1 MDELKAAV
9 TDPAVGLPP
18 QAQGNPEGYL
28 FPATYEFEP
37 DESATTVLKRL
48 VDAHKRAVSTLGIAA
63 EQEPQVLTKAS
74 IIQAE
79 ARSAADMRKVA
90 RVIQNRLDRG
100 TSLQMDSTVHY
111 ATNNSEVV
119 TTTQEERQ
127 IDSAYNTYKYPGLPP
142 GPINSP
148 GGHQGRA
155 RPKRGRVPPMVAGQ
169 RLNQNPAGAGDV
181 QRCAVLGSPIGHSR
195 SPVLHRAAYVAL
207 GLNWQYEAYDVT
219 VEQLPGF
226 LAGLDSSWRGLS
238 ITMPLKQAV
247 KSYVHETSLLAD
259 LLDSVNTVLLSW
271 PDAEQP
277 SPWMY
282 GENTD
287 VLGMVAAVRELWVD
301 DDHPGLRGCVL
312 GAGATARSA
321 LAALV
326 ELGCRQVQ
334 VVVRRPPAAAHLHDL
349 ADRLGL
355 QLQVQDWAA
364 AWDGIAAADVV
375 ISWSITPG
383 RHGWPRPCRTVAGW
397 SSVEC
402 RCCCIK
408 PRLRWS

>member
-1 MDELKAAV
+1 
-9 TDPAVGLPP
+9 
-18 QAQGNPEGYL
+18 
-28 FPATYEFEP
+28 
-37 DESATTVLKRL
+37 
-48 VDAHKRAVSTLGIAA
+48 
-63 EQEPQVLTKAS
+63 
-74 IIQAE
+74 
-79 ARSAADMRKVA
+79 
-90 RVIQNRLDRG
+90 
-100 TSLQMDSTVHY
+100 
-111 ATNNSEVV
+111 
-119 TTTQEERQ
+119 
-127 IDSAYNTYKYPGLPP
+127 
-142 GPINSP
+142 
-148 GGHQGRA
+148 
-155 RPKRGRVPPMVAGQ
+155 MVAGQ

-375 ISWSITPG
+375 ISTVPPG
-383 RHGWPRPCRTVAGW
+383 ATDTLVVQPAPASLAGHLLLDVVYHPWPTRLASAVQDRGGLVVGGVSMLLHQAAAQVELMTGIRPAPIQAMRAA
-397 SSVEC
+397 S
-402 RCCCIK
+402 
-408 PRLRWS
+408 